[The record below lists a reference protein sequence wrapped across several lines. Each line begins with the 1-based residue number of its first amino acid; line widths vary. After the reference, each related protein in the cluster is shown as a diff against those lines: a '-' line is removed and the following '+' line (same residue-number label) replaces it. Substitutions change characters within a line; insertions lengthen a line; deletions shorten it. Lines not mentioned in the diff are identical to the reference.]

1 MQKRTVVRIV
11 FFLLPITVKKTEEN
25 MLLVQLINSLFD
37 DKSLKMKLAS
47 LSVIAGFFSFFNDI
61 RLLFLDCRMAFL
73 AEMHRRT
80 ILKDLLCFSHY
91 LGSTHILNAFG
102 RIQMSHFNLD

>member
-11 FFLLPITVKKTEEN
+11 FFFLPITVKKTEEN

-47 LSVIAGFFSFFNDI
+47 LSVIAGFLFIYLFFYDI
-61 RLLFLDCRMAFL
+61 RLVPRLSNVIFGRNAHPY
-73 AEMHRRT
+73 ARRT
-80 ILKDLLCFSHY
+80 ILKDLL
-91 LGSTHILNAFG
+91 LVIIWVAHIF
-102 RIQMSHFNLD
+102 